1 MPRKRPSKPRSDGS
15 RQPPKSP
22 ALLRVIGGD
31 MRGRGFRY
39 NGDAGLRPMK
49 DRVREAVFNLIGP
62 AAKGKEVVDLFG
74 GTGAMAFE
82 AISRGAVSARLIERR
97 FPNARMIDENAAAL
111 GIADKVEVQAGDTFI
126 AYKQLA
132 SPSGAAIIFCCPPY
146 DFYVSRTDEMLALIA
161 SMCETAPPFSLIL
174 VEADERFDFELL
186 PDASNWDVRTY
197 APAVVGLYE
206 KLVSSPS
213 FSRS

>member
-1 MPRKRPSKPRSDGS
+1 MSRKRPAKRSTS
-15 RQPPKSP
+15 PSHPPNSP
-22 ALLRVIGGD
+22 TMLRVIGGN

-62 AAKGKEVVDLFG
+62 AAKGKEVIDLFG

-82 AISRGAVSARLIERR
+82 AISRGATEARLIERR
-97 FPNARMIDENAAAL
+97 FPNAKMIDENAKSL
-111 GIADKVEVQAGDTFI
+111 GIAERIDVQAGDTFI

-132 SPSGAAIIFCCPPY
+132 PPTAPAIVFCCPPY
-146 DFYVSRTDEMLALIA
+146 EFYVSRTEEMLALI
-161 SMCETAPPFSLIL
+161 SNMCDTAPISSLIL
-174 VEADERFDFELL
+174 VEADERFDFGLL
-186 PDASNWDVRTY
+186 PDADAWDVRTY

-206 KLVSSPS
+206 KLISS
-213 FSRS
+213 